1 MGPNG
6 FNKKGFVRIN
16 VLLWA
21 DILVSYALFVMQ
33 DYLTDVWKLD
43 FTHAAGILNIWGG
56 ISKVLPVFFLFFVEA
71 LLGNFKLLVVTSISY
86 SVGIS
91 LLAMSVP
98 PMLANATGTC
108 SRYEPE
114 CIGQTQKVLFYTGMA
129 LIAIGGAGNLV
140 SEKPFCDAQE
150 DVEHTPMVGL
160 LRIPGFI
167 IVALV
172 PVIGAIALPYIKP
185 WTARF
190 GIPAICTVIAT
201 LVFMTGWCGQSK
213 YTKDEPKLEGSPIT
227 NVCRVYVA
235 AASKMCV
242 SFPLNA
248 KKYHKNNENDRLRP
262 TRFLRCLERAA
273 IIPDGLDPK
282 ENKWRICS
290 VTDVE
295 EAKIAVRMVPMW
307 MTFVVC
313 GIVSSI
319 ANTYFVEQAKNMNRY
334 VGKLKLPPQILLLI
348 FNYSKGGFRF
358 LAACVLQKV
367 KRDKGEELQAYK
379 KRATAER
386 STYMK
391 VAPAIGIGL
400 GMAFSVLCCI
410 IAAVI
415 EKRRLGVIRSHGL
428 LDKPDEEIPMNML
441 WLVFQFVLLA
451 GLDSFLENSVS
462 EFYTHQSPESMKDYL
477 DYFTMGVSGLGFI
490 FSVLCV
496 YVVGKISEKG
506 GKPSWF
512 QDTLNKSRLD
522 RYYWVL
528 AGLSTVNL
536 FVFAFVAYFYRYEAR
551 NEGNS
556 SSGGGGEDG
565 VGNLELGTWKE
576 VVTEN
581 TTL

>member
-1 MGPNG
+1 M
-6 FNKKGFVRIN
+6 KSYVRISA
-16 VLLWA
+16 LLWA
-21 DILVSYALFVMQ
+21 DILVAYALFVMQ
-33 DYLTDVWKLD
+33 NYLTKVWNLS

-56 ISKVLPVFFLFFVEA
+56 ISMILPVFFLFLVDAF
-71 LLGNFKLLVVTSISY
+71 LGNFSMLVISSISY
-86 SVGIS
+86 STGIG
-91 LLAMSVP
+91 LVTMSTP
-98 PMLANATGTC
+98 PVLANATGTC
-108 SRYEPE
+108 KKYEHH
-114 CIGQTQKVLFYTGMA
+114 CVGHTQKVMFYTGMA
-129 LIAIGGAGNLV
+129 LIAVGVAGNLV
-140 SEKPFCDAQE
+140 SIKPFLEEQREETDDNAA
-150 DVEHTPMVGL
+150 
-160 LRIPGFI
+160 LRDCLKIPFFCLVV
-167 IVALV
+167 IVAIV
-172 PVIGAIALPYIKP
+172 GAIALPYIKP
-185 WTARF
+185 WSLRF
-190 GIPAICTVIAT
+190 GIPAICT
-201 LVFMTGWCGQSK
+201 LVAMLLFLSGSFTYEK
-213 YTKDEPKLEGSPIT
+213 AEPEGSPIT
-227 NVCRVYVA
+227 TVCRVFVA
-235 AASKMCV
+235 AASKNSQ
-242 SFPLNA
+242 SFPADAELLYQGNA
-248 KKYHKNNENDRLRP
+248 GQPQQFPH
-262 TRFLRCLERAA
+262 TRFLRCLDKAA
-273 IIPDGLDPK
+273 IILPDQSVEDQ

-348 FNYSKGGFRF
+348 FENSKHGFRF

-367 KRDKGEELQAYK
+367 KQS
-379 KRATAER
+379 
-386 STYMK
+386 STYTK

-410 IAAVI
+410 IAAVV
-415 EKRRLGVIRSHGL
+415 EKHRLGVIRSHGL
-428 LDKPDEEIPMNML
+428 LDKPDEEIPMNMM

-536 FVFAFVAYFYRYEAR
+536 IVYVVVAYFYRYKNLEAR

-556 SSGGGGEDG
+556 SSGGGGGGGGEEDG
-565 VGNLELGTWKE
+565 VECTIVKIALKILRKE
-576 VVTEN
+576 KTS
-581 TTL
+581 